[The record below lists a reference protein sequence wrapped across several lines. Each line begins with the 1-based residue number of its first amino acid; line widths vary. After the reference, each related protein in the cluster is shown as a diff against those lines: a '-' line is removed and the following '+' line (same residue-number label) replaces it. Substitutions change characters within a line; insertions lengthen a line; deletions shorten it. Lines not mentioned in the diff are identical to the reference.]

1 MLERLLGKIDIMP
14 GGKTYLLAGVAAG
27 LFWLNLVGVLPT
39 DIYNE
44 ILPWILG
51 LMAPTVALKA
61 VRA

>member
-14 GGKTYLLAGVAAG
+14 GGKTYLLAGAAAV
-27 LFWLNLVGVLPT
+27 LFWLNLVGILPT

>member
-1 MLERLLGKIDIMP
+1 MIERLLGKIDILP
-14 GGKTYLLAGVAAG
+14 GGKTYLLAGAAAV
-27 LFWLNLVGVLPT
+27 LFWLQLVGILPE

-44 ILPWILG
+44 ILPWLLG